1 MVREHSYGAVI
12 YRIKNGKTEF
22 LLEKMLLG
30 HISLPKGHEETGET
44 PKETA
49 LREIKEELGLTAFL
63 DMSFEKTITY
73 SPKKGVTKDVT
84 FFIATVKEDPIIV
97 QKEEVKD
104 AFWLNYSDA
113 FDSLTHESD
122 KGVLKSAKKYIE
134 DKNKKDDER

>member
-1 MVREHSYGAVI
+1 MREHSYGAVI
-12 YRIKNGKTEF
+12 YRIQNEETEF

-30 HISLPKGHEETGET
+30 HVSLPKGHKEIGET

-84 FFIATVKEDPIIV
+84 FFIATVNKDPIIV

-113 FDSLTHESD
+113 FDTLTHQSD
-122 KGVLKSAKKYIE
+122 KDVLRSAKKYIE
-134 DKNKKDDER
+134 DKIKKEDER